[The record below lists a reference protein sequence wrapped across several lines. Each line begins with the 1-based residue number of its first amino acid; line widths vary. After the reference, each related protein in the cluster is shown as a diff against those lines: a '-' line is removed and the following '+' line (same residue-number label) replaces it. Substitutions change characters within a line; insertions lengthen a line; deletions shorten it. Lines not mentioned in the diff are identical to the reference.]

1 MMSDVESD
9 MLCCASCG
17 IAEVDDVKLKKCACK
32 YVRYCSVKC
41 QKNHRPQHKKECTKR
56 VADLRDKIL
65 FKQPER
71 SHHGDC
77 PICMLP
83 FQLDTMK
90 ASVTTCC
97 SKKICI
103 GCNYAYCFKKK
114 EGVIVAIDDITCPFC
129 RHPKP
134 SSEEETEKN
143 IMKRVESNDQAA
155 LLQMGMHL
163 NKRGDYKSAIKY
175 YKKAAEFGDADAHY
189 NLSAMYK
196 NGEGVE
202 KDDKK
207 KVYHLEEAAI
217 GGHPDARAMLG
228 AIEGHN
234 GNVERSVK
242 HFIIGA
248 KLGHDFSLE
257 MVKLRYQNGSVSK
270 EDFASALR
278 AHQAAMD
285 ATKST
290 QRDEGEAAQ
299 IH

>member
-1 MMSDVESD
+1 MMSNVESD
-9 MLCCASCG
+9 MLFCASCG

-114 EGVIVAIDDITCPFC
+114 EGVIVAIEDITCPFC

-143 IMKRVESNDQAA
+143 IMKRVEANNQAA

-163 NKRGDYKSAIKY
+163 NKRGEYKSAVKY

-234 GNVERSVK
+234 GRVERSAK

-257 MVKLRYQNGSVSK
+257 MVKLGYQNGSVSK

-278 AHQAAMD
+278 AHQAAVE